1 MISIKNYEEYI
12 AKIGDRYNLFKL
24 LKDNFSIKTIVYPGS
39 YIDITPSFFFPT
51 SYYIDTDKKAKK
63 FFENEYLILEYI
75 KKNKTYKEDIKI
87 KYYPKDYRMN
97 FQGIINPLDLLIS
110 LYAGFISKYCKNLLK
125 KNGLLIA
132 NNSHGDASMAQ
143 LDNDLGFYGVINYR
157 NKKYYLSKEGLD
169 EYFIPKKN
177 IIVKEELLEKTNRGI
192 AYKKSANYYL
202 FIKK

>member
-24 LKDNFSIKTIVYPGS
+24 LKDNFTIKNIVYPGS
-39 YIDITPSFFFPT
+39 YIDITPSFFFPKA
-51 SYYIDTDKKAKK
+51 YYIDTDKKAKK
-63 FFENEYLILEYI
+63 FFEKENSILDFI

-97 FQGIINPLDLLIS
+97 FQGIITPSDLLIS

-125 KNGLLIA
+125 KNGLLLA
-132 NNSHGDASMAQ
+132 NNSHGDASMAR
-143 LDNDLGFYGVINYR
+143 LDNNFKLYGVINHR
-157 NKKYYLSKEGLD
+157 DKKYYLSKDGLD

-177 IIVKEELLEKTNRGI
+177 IIVTKELLEKTNKGI
-192 AYKKSANYYL
+192 GYKKPADYYL